1 MNHPNARLGIPVCG
15 IAARDEGE
23 VAAASAP
30 IMATSSRASLA
41 QLLPSRLPS
50 GLFEPCL
57 KHGQFRIIIP
67 IDDINDQHRPR

>member
-15 IAARDEGE
+15 MTARDEGE
-23 VAAASAP
+23 YFPAP
-30 IMATSSRASLA
+30 IMAIVVPPSFA
-41 QLLPSRLPS
+41 QLPASPLQN

-67 IDDINDQHRPR
+67 IDDINDQH